1 MQDEPSPDK
10 TPPPNPDQDPTKRVP
25 EGEAGV
31 TAESATPVRG
41 SAAEVIGASTVA
53 SASTVIGASND
64 LDFVDEALDALDQ
77 DDLERA
83 EELAERLQSSD
94 TSDQS

>member
-1 MQDEPSPDK
+1 MQDEPSPDT
-10 TPPPNPDQDPTKRVP
+10 TPPPSPDQDPTKCFP
-25 EGEAGV
+25 EDD
-31 TAESATPVRG
+31 RG
-41 SAAEVIGASTVA
+41 SDAEVVGGSTVVGAST
-53 SASTVIGASND
+53 D

>member
-1 MQDEPSPDK
+1 MQAESSPDA
-10 TPPPNPDQDPTKRVP
+10 TPPPDPTP
-25 EGEAGV
+25 HDAQSS
-31 TAESATPVRG
+31 TADALG
-41 SAAEVIGASTVA
+41 SDAEVIGASTVA
-53 SASTVIGASND
+53 SASND

-94 TSDQS
+94 SSDQS

>member
-1 MQDEPSPDK
+1 MQDEPSPDT
-10 TPPPNPDQDPTKRVP
+10 TPPPSPDQDPTSP
-25 EGEAGV
+25 A
-31 TAESATPVRG
+31 ADDARG
-41 SAAEVIGASTVA
+41 SDAEVIGAST
-53 SASTVIGASND
+53 D

>member
-1 MQDEPSPDK
+1 MQAEPSPDT
-10 TPPPNPDQDPTKRVP
+10 TPPSSPDQDPTKRVP
-25 EGEAGV
+25 EDD
-31 TAESATPVRG
+31 RG
-41 SAAEVIGASTVA
+41 SDAEVIGAST
-53 SASTVIGASND
+53 D

>member
-1 MQDEPSPDK
+1 MQDEPSPDT

-25 EGEAGV
+25 EDD
-31 TAESATPVRG
+31 RG
-41 SAAEVIGASTVA
+41 SDAG
-53 SASTVIGASND
+53 VIGASND

-94 TSDQS
+94 SSDQS

>member
-1 MQDEPSPDK
+1 MQAEPSPDP
-10 TPPPNPDQDPTKRVP
+10 TPPSSPDQDPTKRVP
-25 EGEAGV
+25 EDD
-31 TAESATPVRG
+31 RG
-41 SAAEVIGASTVA
+41 SDAEVIGTST
-53 SASTVIGASND
+53 D

>member
-1 MQDEPSPDK
+1 MQAEPSPDK
-10 TPPPNPDQDPTKRVP
+10 TPPPDPTADDAQSP
-25 EGEAGV
+25 
-31 TAESATPVRG
+31 TADALG
-41 SAAEVIGASTVA
+41 SDAEVIGV
-53 SASTVIGASND
+53 STVIGASND

-94 TSDQS
+94 SSDQS